1 MRSVPT
7 YLCMREKDR
16 EYVLENIA
24 DLVVK
29 PANES
34 GGYGI
39 MVGPHVDQ
47 ATHRKFAPPDRKG
60 PAQLHRAADPVPVD
74 GADLH
79 RR

>member
-39 MVGPHVDQ
+39 MVGPH
-47 ATHRKFAPPDRKG
+47 ATRRRIASSPPDREG
-60 PAQLHRAADPVPVD
+60 PAQLHRAADPGPVD